1 MSWTTEIIT
10 DINRIEADEWNQLT
24 KERPFATWQW
34 LQLTQ
39 AVVVDHQP
47 RYVLLRE
54 NGELQAAAVCYLQSR
69 FHSRVLQ
76 LALGW
81 LPRAFPILRCA
92 IPISY
97 DPGLLFSDQQ
107 PLEKLLP
114 ELLNSVQTLLRQERA
129 SFYSFDHLAPTDP
142 IWLFLKAQGYHRV
155 EHLIETYLDIKW
167 AMFEDYL
174 GALSRKKRTEYVRI
188 RGRLERENITI
199 GVADPLSE
207 DGVLL
212 KKLVHNVFQRHAD
225 PDPYSADLFAKAGAL
240 LGENFKLVVAR
251 QNGDC
256 IGCFA
261 LLRSGTEWTA
271 KWAGLDYERTLDTGT
286 YYGLLAES
294 VRQTIL
300 SGGTRLRMGATAY
313 QTKQHFG
320 VTVEERIGAM
330 AVRVRSL
337 HWLAGKIMNFTS
349 NSEIVHQAIPKA
361 SAPTTVP
368 QNDQSH

>member
-1 MSWTTEIIT
+1 
-10 DINRIEADEWNQLT
+10 
-24 KERPFATWQW
+24 
-34 LQLTQ
+34 
-39 AVVVDHQP
+39 
-47 RYVLLRE
+47 
-54 NGELQAAAVCYLQSR
+54 
-69 FHSRVLQ
+69 
-76 LALGW
+76 
-81 LPRAFPILRCA
+81 
-92 IPISY
+92 
-97 DPGLLFSDQQ
+97 
-107 PLEKLLP
+107 
-114 ELLNSVQTLLRQERA
+114 
-129 SFYSFDHLAPTDP
+129 
-142 IWLFLKAQGYHRV
+142 
-155 EHLIETYLDIKW
+155 
-167 AMFEDYL
+167 
-174 GALSRKKRTEYVRI
+174 
-188 RGRLERENITI
+188 
-199 GVADPLSE
+199 
-207 DGVLL
+207 
-212 KKLVHNVFQRHAD
+212 VFQRHAD
-225 PDPYSADLFAKAGAL
+225 PDPYCDDLFPKAGAL

-271 KWAGLDYERTLDTGT
+271 KWAGLDYERTLDTGA

-300 SGGTRLRMGATAY
+300 AGGTRLRMGATAY

-349 NSEIVHQAIPKA
+349 NSEIAHQAIPKA